1 MNEILLSPMM
11 HRDSDRHYRVP
22 VHIVDGKHTIFVG
35 DNLRRHFDVNTLP
48 EMLKHKLSMIN
59 ATRQGGVINTSEV
72 YNMEVYTIPDDSE
85 FSMIGWRVTEE
96 LYCVI
101 LTREELYS
109 LRGEHGNTGE

>member
-1 MNEILLSPMM
+1 
-11 HRDSDRHYRVP
+11 
-22 VHIVDGKHTIFVG
+22 
-35 DNLRRHFDVNTLP
+35 
-48 EMLKHKLSMIN
+48 
-59 ATRQGGVINTSEV
+59 
-72 YNMEVYTIPDDSE
+72 MEVYTIPDDSE